1 MVQPTLTSLFLKF
14 IFSYFLLCFFL
25 PLEKF
30 TQKHVLTNISPYKYP
45 TLSKPS
51 ASTAIFPFYH
61 KCYSISLGGLRNYSF
76 ISQTTPFLQHT
87 SSETLWSFLMD
98 MSYSYICRYYL
109 FQIYI
114 PWGQGTIFIRS
125 SYLFF
130 DPHVVKPQDDCR
142 GLCRKCPYRGT
153 LLEGELKWG
162 LKSWKEC
169 FFLFCTCA
177 EALSARLYHW
187 HMCANNKL
195 MQDFV
200 CQYRWLPLSLL

>member
-1 MVQPTLTSLFLKF
+1 MIQPTLTSLFLKF
-14 IFSYFLLCFFL
+14 IFSYFFLCFFL

-30 TQKHVLTNISPYKYP
+30 TQKHVLTNISTYKYP

-61 KCYSISLGGLRNYSF
+61 KCYSISLGDLRNYSF

-98 MSYSYICRYYL
+98 MSYSYIWRYYL

-130 DPHVVKPQDDCR
+130 WSPRSQASGWLQRIVQEVPIQ
-142 GLCRKCPYRGT
+142 GYTPGGWAQMGT
-153 LLEGELKWG
+153 EVLEGM
-162 LKSWKEC
+162 
-169 FFLFCTCA
+169 FFSVL
-177 EALSARLYHW
+177 
-187 HMCANNKL
+187 HMCRSP
-195 MQDFV
+195 V
-200 CQYRWLPLSLL
+200 CPFISLAHV